1 MSISVNSRSRLD
13 NLPACPYHRRVM
25 WLVGLGMF
33 FDSFDNTL
41 SGSVLASLLKIG
53 FSTLELNSIFLSATF
68 VGLAI
73 GAALAGWMSDRF
85 GRCFAFQFNL
95 ALFGVLAFCCAF
107 APSMPVLIA
116 IRGLMGIGM
125 GAEYV
130 MCYGLIVELMPASKR
145 GRYLGLLGLFGGFGV
160 AMSSTVGALVIPVF
174 SWRAMFI
181 IAGCGTLCVWWLR
194 RQLPESPRWLEAVGR
209 HEEAEAILQRIEK
222 EAGVT
227 SPVRAPVTA
236 TPSAS
241 GKTAVSDH
249 KWIPISVLFTRP
261 VIKRTMMAVILNVT
275 CVFGSYS
282 VTGWMPSFFV
292 NEGMTISRSLGF
304 NAAMMAGYI
313 AGPLLCM
320 WLGDRLG
327 RRWGIVLFGTL
338 AAFFAA
344 IYPFMQE
351 PYLIVA
357 CGFVLVAMVASF
369 LTLGLGT
376 TPEFF
381 PTAYRF
387 RGGGFAQTVG
397 RIGLISSPFV
407 VLALYQSYGIGG
419 VIAAISGM
427 YLTVTILMAVAGID
441 TRPETLKA
449 LAEQIPENRR
459 NAKVAPETQR

>member
-1 MSISVNSRSRLD
+1 MSSVNSRARLD
-13 NLPACPYHRRVM
+13 NLPISPFHRRVM

-41 SGSVLASLLKIG
+41 SGAVLASLLKIG
-53 FSTLELNSIFLSATF
+53 FSTLQLNSIFLSATF

-73 GAALAGWMSDRF
+73 GAGLAGWMSDRF

-95 ALFGVLAFCCAF
+95 ALFGLLAFCCAM
-107 APSMPVLIA
+107 APSMPVLIG

-130 MCYGLIVELMPASKR
+130 MCYGLIVELMPASRR
-145 GRYLGLLGLFGGFGV
+145 GRYLGMLGLFGGFGV
-160 AMSSTVGALVIPVF
+160 AMSSTVGALVIPVL

-181 IAGCGTLCVWWLR
+181 IAGCGTLIVWWLR
-194 RQLPESPRWLEAVGR
+194 RKLPESPRWLEAVGR

-222 EAGVT
+222 EAGVE
-227 SPVRAPVTA
+227 SPIRAPQT
-236 TPSAS
+236 TPRAESAKASAS
-241 GKTAVSDH
+241 EH
-249 KWIPISVLFTRP
+249 KWVPISILFSRP
-261 VIKRTMMAVILNVT
+261 VIKRTLMAVVLNVT
-275 CVFGSYS
+275 CIFGSYS

-292 NEGMTISRSLGF
+292 SEGMTISRSLGF

-320 WLGDRLG
+320 LLGDRLG
-327 RRWGIVLFGTL
+327 RRWGIVLFGSL
-338 AAFFAA
+338 SAVFAG
-344 IYPFMQE
+344 IYPFME
-351 PYLIVA
+351 TPYAIVG

-369 LTLGLGT
+369 LTLGLGAV
-376 TPEFF
+376 PEFF

-397 RIGLISSPFV
+397 RIALISSPFV
-407 VLALYQSYGIGG
+407 ILALFQSYGIGG
-419 VIAAISGM
+419 VIAAISGL
-427 YLTVTILMAVAGID
+427 YLAVTILMAVAGID

-449 LAEQIPENRR
+449 LAEHSPDDQIG
-459 NAKVAPETQR
+459 VAPSPRPHS

>member
-1 MSISVNSRSRLD
+1 MSAPVDSRRRLD
-13 NLPACPYHRRVM
+13 SLPTSPFHRRVM

-95 ALFGVLAFCCAF
+95 ALFGLLAFCCAF
-107 APSMPVLIA
+107 APSMPVLIG
-116 IRGLMGIGM
+116 IRAVMGIGM

-130 MCYGLIVELMPASKR
+130 MCYGLIVELMPAAKR
-145 GRYLGLLGLFGGFGV
+145 GRYLGILGLFGGFGV
-160 AMSSTVGALVIPVF
+160 ATSSAVGALVIPVL

-181 IAGCGTLCVWWLR
+181 IAGCGTLIVWWLR
-194 RQLPESPRWLEAVGR
+194 RSLPESPRWLEAVGR
-209 HEEAEAILQRIEK
+209 HQEAEAILQRIEK
-222 EAGVT
+222 EAGVK
-227 SPVRAPVTA
+227 SPIRSPQPVSGITKV
-236 TPSAS
+236 SAQE
-241 GKTAVSDH
+241 H
-249 KWIPISVLFTRP
+249 KWIPISVLFSRH
-261 VIKRTMMAVILNVT
+261 VIRRTLMAVVLNVT

-292 NEGMTISRSLGF
+292 SEGMTISRSLGF

-320 WLGDRLG
+320 LLGDRLG
-327 RRWGIVLFGTL
+327 RRWGIVLFGSL
-338 AAFFAA
+338 SAIFAG
-344 IYPFMQE
+344 IYPFMDA
-351 PYLIVA
+351 PYAIVA

-369 LTLGLGT
+369 LTLGLGA

-397 RIGLISSPFV
+397 RIGLISSPFAI
-407 VLALYQSYGIGG
+407 LALFQSHGIGG
-419 VIAAISGM
+419 VITAISGM
-427 YLTVTILMAVAGID
+427 YLMVTILMAVVGVD

-449 LAEQIPENRR
+449 LAEHSPGKHECSRQS
-459 NAKVAPETQR
+459 VETKS